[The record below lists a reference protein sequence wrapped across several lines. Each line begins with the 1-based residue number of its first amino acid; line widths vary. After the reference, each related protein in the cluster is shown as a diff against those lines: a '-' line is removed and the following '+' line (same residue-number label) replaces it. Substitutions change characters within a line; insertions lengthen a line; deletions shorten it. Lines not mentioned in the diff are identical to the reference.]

1 MNIGKKGLF
10 FIVVCFLL
18 LAVLLS
24 YNVTRDAMF
33 NGLGMFNV
41 TLQSWVVGGYTAVT
55 TNALYLQW
63 HVLIQGVIW
72 ISLTTILVTL
82 YYKGKLNKLKT
93 LIGKTPTPQIGYQN
107 TLTSTIPMQQAPVQQ
122 VAAKPKGEVEKSES
136 TA

>member
-1 MNIGKKGLF
+1 LNIGKKGLF
-10 FIVVCFLL
+10 FIIICFLL

-24 YNVTRDAMF
+24 YDVTRDAMF
-33 NGLGMFNV
+33 NGLGMFSV

-82 YYKGKLNKLKT
+82 YYKGKLNKLSA
-93 LIGKTPTPQIGYQN
+93 LVGKAAPTTPGYQN

>member
-10 FIVVCFLL
+10 FIIVCFLL

-82 YYKGKLNKLKT
+82 YYKGKLNKLSA
-93 LIGKTPTPQIGYQN
+93 LVGKAAPTTPGYQN
-107 TLTSTIPMQQAPVQQ
+107 TLTSTIPMQQAPVQK
-122 VAAKPKGEVEKSES
+122 VAVPAQPEVKKDGS